1 MTDVS
6 CQLASQLD
14 AVVDV
19 VGMSVQIDV
28 FTERIEQLSQL

>member
-6 CQLASQLD
+6 CQLASQLG

-19 VGMSVQIDV
+19 VGMRVRIDV
-28 FTERIEQLSQL
+28 FTEKLNS